1 MKGNMIA
8 VIMAILALALAVIS
22 LFLLPDIVTVQI
34 GADGQPSNTMP
45 KELATLLFT
54 MISLAGTVLTLKG
67 KGSDGKKR
75 IPSLRC
81 GHCTHDNNPCI
92 QPVKKNPPA
101 DSRKGSVSVFPA
113 FTRCVLPSA

>member
-22 LFLLPDIVTVQI
+22 LFLLPDTVIVQI

-54 MISLAGTVLTLKG
+54 LISLSGTVLTLKERSVRG
-67 KGSDGKKR
+67 RKASF
-75 IPSLRC
+75 SLVRALC
-81 GHCTHDNNPCI
+81 
-92 QPVKKNPPA
+92 
-101 DSRKGSVSVFPA
+101 S
-113 FTRCVLPSA
+113 

>member
-54 MISLAGTVLTLKG
+54 LISLAGTVLTLKG
-67 KGSDGKKR
+67 KGSDGKKGFLLSGAG
-75 IPSLRC
+75 IVLMLI
-81 GHCTHDNNPCI
+81 TL
-92 QPVKKNPPA
+92 
-101 DSRKGSVSVFPA
+101 A
-113 FTRCVLPSA
+113 FNL

>member
-54 MISLAGTVLTLKG
+54 LISLTGTVLTLKG
-67 KGSDGKKR
+67 KGSDGKKGFLLSGVG
-75 IPSLRC
+75 IVLMII
-81 GHCTHDNNPCI
+81 TL
-92 QPVKKNPPA
+92 
-101 DSRKGSVSVFPA
+101 A
-113 FTRCVLPSA
+113 FNL